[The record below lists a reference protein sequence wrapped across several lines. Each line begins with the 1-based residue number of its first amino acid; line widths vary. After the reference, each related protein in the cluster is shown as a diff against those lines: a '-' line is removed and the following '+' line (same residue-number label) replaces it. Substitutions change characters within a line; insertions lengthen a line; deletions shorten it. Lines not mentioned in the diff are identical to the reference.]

1 MLSAKAVRLLVVLS
15 VGTRGS
21 APATP
26 RTSASSEGRRPVRT
40 FPVDPSAWTKC
51 HATRESESCATEILD
66 SEAAQLLH
74 SCLGI
79 SSRLRRV

>member
-1 MLSAKAVRLLVVLS
+1 MLCAKAVRLQVVLS

-21 APATP
+21 VPATP
-26 RTSASSEGRRPVRT
+26 RTSASSAGRRPVRT

-51 HATRESESCATEILD
+51 QCHATRESYATEILD

-74 SCLGI
+74 SCLGV